1 MSGAALALAPGQ
13 KAATPAPAGLAQR
26 RCACGGVVG
35 PSGEC
40 AACRRKRLL
49 GQGRTTAE
57 QDPERERDEL
67 VAGVRATHSLAC
79 YGTGAVSVCNPA
91 TGNYDITGNNNTCCT
106 HDCSQRHEQRH
117 VDDLGTCCSQL
128 HDRIAAGGDRNA
140 LVQRYNDWFDAGAHA
155 WTECN
160 AYGVSIACANELSA
174 SNHCSATGTPSQCCT
189 EVADYLTNMRAQQTS
204 WCASAP
210 ATLPICPFAPR
221 VDTPR
226 STLPPGEAYA

>member
-1 MSGAALALAPGQ
+1 MSIPFRETSPPVEEPHGSTLVFFEGALRLARKDFGVL
-13 KAATPAPAGLAQR
+13 
-26 RCACGGVVG
+26 GG
-35 PSGEC
+35 S
-40 AACRRKRLL
+40 
-49 GQGRTTAE
+49 T
-57 QDPERERDEL
+57 
-67 VAGVRATHSLAC
+67 
-79 YGTGAVSVCNPA
+79 
-91 TGNYDITGNNNTCCT
+91 
-106 HDCSQRHEQRH
+106 
-117 VDDLGTCCSQL
+117 
-128 HDRIAAGGDRNA
+128 
-140 LVQRYNDWFDAGAHA
+140 YNDWFDAGAHA